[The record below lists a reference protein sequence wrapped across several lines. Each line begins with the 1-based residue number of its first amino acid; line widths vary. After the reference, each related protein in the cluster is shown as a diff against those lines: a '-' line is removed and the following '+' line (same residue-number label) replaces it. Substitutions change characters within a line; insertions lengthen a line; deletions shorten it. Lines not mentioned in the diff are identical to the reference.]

1 MMMMMHRRFS
11 LNRHAGVRIFSVIS
25 FGAIFFTYVFV
36 TRTLTSNLSIIHP
49 QNQTFS
55 IQHVKLT
62 SYSILKTSTEITQQ
76 THVFQEDH
84 HHDDIVKPPNHI
96 AKETMIINEK
106 PILEFDILKSTT
118 LTRRFKKRAHQ
129 FFKDGCQVRFFMIWI
144 SSSMRVFGDRE
155 FIAVDSLFKSN
166 PNICLMILSNTMD
179 SRYGLQILK
188 PLTDRGFKVQ
198 AITPDLDFLFK
209 NTPAQSW
216 LDQVKK
222 GKTNPGKIPLA
233 QNLSNIIRLAIL
245 YKYGGVYIDTDFVI
259 LKDFSGL
266 RNSIGAQ
273 SASLSGNWT
282 RLNNAVLIFDKKHLL
297 LYKFMDEFAS
307 TFDGNKWGY
316 NGPYLVSRVVER
328 EAAKRE
334 LINFTVLHQKVFYPV
349 DWTRVGGFFAA
360 PVSLVH
366 QRWIEAKVDQL
377 NRWTYGVHLWNKQSS
392 RLRVEEGSIMARLI
406 LDYCVIC
413 NNVKYLHGN
422 S

>member
-1 MMMMMHRRFS
+1 MMMMHRRFS
-11 LNRHAGVRIFSVIS
+11 VNRHAGVHIFSVIS
-25 FGAIFFTYVFV
+25 FGAIFITYLFI
-36 TRTLTSNLSIIHP
+36 TRTLTSNLSIHP

-62 SYSILKTSTEITQQ
+62 SYSIPKTSTEITQQ

-84 HHDDIVKPPNHI
+84 HHDILKPPNHI
-96 AKETMIINEK
+96 AKETMIINQN
-106 PILEFDILKSTT
+106 PLREFDVLKSTT

-216 LDQVKK
+216 LDQIKN
-222 GKTNPGKIPLA
+222 GRIDPGKIPLA

-297 LYKFMDEFAS
+297 LYKFMDEFAW

-334 LINFTVLHQKVFYPV
+334 LNFTVLHQKVFYPV

-377 NRWTYGVHLWNKQSS
+377 NSWTYGVHLWNKQSS
-392 RLRVEEGSIMARLI
+392 RLRIEEGSIMARLI
-406 LDYCVIC
+406 LDYCVIY
-413 NNVKYLHGN
+413 VQ
-422 S
+422 